1 MKESQVNI
9 IDKEKKELSRGEEI
23 ILNKKW

>member
-1 MKESQVNI
+1 MKESQDNI
-9 IDKEKKELSRGEEI
+9 IDKEKKGLYRGEEI

>member
-23 ILNKKW
+23 ILNEKW

>member
-1 MKESQVNI
+1 MKESQDNI
-9 IDKEKKELSRGEEI
+9 IDKEKKELYRGEEI